1 MINNL
6 MHYRMKNI
14 QLKLPFNFIEKLK
27 RFTYSIINNFQN
39 VQNKQKVFFFIM
51 TIIIK
56 TF

>member
-51 TIIIK
+51 TY
-56 TF
+56 FYL